1 MGFSLDIYKQSA
13 HPILAQSSVSQED
26 SPVDEHQPYRTM
38 EECFRPLKDPRI
50 KRNQLHKLIDI
61 ITIAIC
67 ALISGADNFTEI
79 EEFGK
84 AKIDWLREF
93 LELPHGI
100 PSHDTFGDVFAR
112 LCPKQFKE
120 CFLTWVRA
128 VFEVTQGQVIAI
140 DGKRLRRSHD
150 RSRGKAAIHM
160 VSAWA
165 CANRLVLGQVKT
177 NEKSNEISTIPEL
190 LRILELKGCIVT
202 IDAMGTQTAIADQ
215 IITQG
220 GDYVLALKGNQ
231 SSLHEAVTT
240 FFADPALLRDPDI
253 TVHCHETTDGGEHGR
268 VEIRRYRCTSDLS
281 WLDEKNR
288 WRGLQSI
295 CAVASERHSGDEI
308 CREVRYFIGSILPD
322 PKLWADATRGHWGI
336 ENQLHWSLDVA
347 FREDECR
354 VRAGHADENL
364 AVLRHMALNLLTQE
378 KSNKRGT
385 QTKRR
390 RAGWDDAYRLKVLT
404 G

>member
-1 MGFSLDIYKQSA
+1 MDE
-13 HPILAQSSVSQED
+13 PRPTRTLA
-26 SPVDEHQPYRTM
+26 
-38 EECFRPLKDPRI
+38 ECFRPLKDPRI
-50 KRNQLHKLIDI
+50 ERNKRHNLIDI
-61 ITIAIC
+61 LSVAIC
-67 ALISGADNFTEI
+67 ALVSGADNFSEI

-84 AKIDWLREF
+84 AKIPWLREF
-93 LELPHGI
+93 LELPNGI
-100 PSHDTFGDVFAR
+100 PSHDTFGNVFAR
-112 LCPKQFKE
+112 LCPAQFKE

-140 DGKRLRRSHD
+140 DGKQLRRSHD

-177 NEKSNEISTIPEL
+177 AEKSNEITAIPEL

-215 IITQG
+215 IIEQEG
-220 GDYVLALKGNQ
+220 NYVLALKGNQ
-231 SSLHEAVTT
+231 SSLHDEVKA
-240 FFADPALLRDPDI
+240 FFVDPELARDSDI
-253 TVHCHETTDGGEHGR
+253 TVHSHATTDGGEHGR
-268 VEIRRYRCTSDLS
+268 VEIRRYRCTSDIS
-281 WLDEKNR
+281 WLDEKRR

-295 CAVASERHSGDEI
+295 CAVESERHSGDEI
-308 CREVRYFIGSILPD
+308 HREVRHFIGSIPAD
-322 PKLWADATRGHWGI
+322 PKLWADAVRAHWGI
-336 ENQLHWSLDVA
+336 ENTLHWRLDVV
-347 FREDECR
+347 FREDGSR
-354 VRAGHADENL
+354 VRKGHADENL
-364 AVLRHMALNLLTQE
+364 AELRHIALNLLTHE

-390 RAGWDDAYRLKVLT
+390 RAGWDDAYRLKVLA

>member
-1 MGFSLDIYKQSA
+1 M
-13 HPILAQSSVSQED
+13 
-26 SPVDEHQPYRTM
+26 DEHSPARTLD
-38 EECFRPLKDPRI
+38 ECFRPMKDPRI
-50 KRNQLHKLIDI
+50 ERNKLHKLIDI
-61 ITIAIC
+61 LTIAVC
-67 ALISGADNFTEI
+67 ALVSGADNFTEI
-79 EEFGK
+79 EEFGNS
-84 AKIDWLREF
+84 KIEWLRGF
-93 LELPHGI
+93 LELPNGI
-100 PSHDTFGDVFAR
+100 PSHDTFGHVFAR
-112 LCPKQFKE
+112 LCPTQFKE

-128 VFEVTQGQVIAI
+128 AFEVTQGQVIAI
-140 DGKRLRRSHD
+140 DGKRVRRSHD

-177 NEKSNEISTIPEL
+177 DEKSNEITAIPEL

-215 IITQG
+215 IIAQG

-231 SSLHEAVTT
+231 SSLHDDVKA
-240 FFADPALLRDPDI
+240 FFADPKLASDPDI
-253 TVHCHETTDGGEHGR
+253 TVQSHEITDGGEHGR

-281 WLDEKNR
+281 WLDEKGR

-295 CAVASERHSGDEI
+295 CAVESERHIGGEI
-308 CREVRYFIGSILPD
+308 SREVRHFIGSIPAD
-322 PKLWADATRGHWGI
+322 PKLWADAVRAHWAI
-336 ENQLHWSLDVA
+336 ENTLHWRLDVA
-347 FREDECR
+347 FREDES
-354 VRAGHADENL
+354 RARKGHADDNL
-364 AVLRHMALNLLTQE
+364 AVLRHIALNLLTQE

-390 RAGWDDAYRLKVLT
+390 RAGWDDAYRLKVLA

>member
-1 MGFSLDIYKQSA
+1 
-13 HPILAQSSVSQED
+13 
-26 SPVDEHQPYRTM
+26 
-38 EECFRPLKDPRI
+38 LKDPRI
-50 KRNQLHKLIDI
+50 ERNKRHTLIDI
-61 ITIAIC
+61 LCVAIC
-67 ALISGADNFTEI
+67 ALVSGADNFTEI

-84 AKIDWLREF
+84 AKIAWLREF
-93 LELPHGI
+93 LELPNGI
-100 PSHDTFGDVFAR
+100 PSHDTFGNVFAR
-112 LCPKQFKE
+112 LCPTQFKE

-177 NEKSNEISTIPEL
+177 DEKSNEITAIPEL

-202 IDAMGTQTAIADQ
+202 IDAMGTQTAVADQ
-215 IITQG
+215 IIAQE

-231 SSLHEAVTT
+231 SSLHDEVKA
-240 FFADPALLRDPDI
+240 FFADPELARDSDL
-253 TVHCHETTDGGEHGR
+253 TVHSHETTDGGEHGR
-268 VEIRRYRCTSDLS
+268 VEIRRYRCTSDIS
-281 WLDEKNR
+281 WLDENGR

-295 CAVASERHSGDEI
+295 CAVESERHIGDEI
-308 CREVRYFIGSILPD
+308 HREVRHFIGSIPAD
-322 PKLWADATRGHWGI
+322 PKLWADTVRAHWAI
-336 ENQLHWSLDVA
+336 ENTLHWRLDVA
-347 FREDECR
+347 FREDESR
-354 VRAGHADENL
+354 VRKGHADENL
-364 AVLRHMALNLLTQE
+364 AILRHVALNLLTQE

-404 G
+404 S